1 MTVQSQVMTWLML
14 GEMFQKEEVSI
25 ETDLMS
31 EELFFP
37 VSKTEF
43 FEVKTNEE
51 RIITSVIAASIHMQG
66 YVTVLS
72 GGINHTKVERER
84 ERCENLHTNQLL
96 RAEETLDDVG
106 DARGVSPQEIL
117 IHAQRNFET
126 ERCEKGKRA
135 SFQKK
140 KTCFANT
147 VLAKAKTP
155 RRESP
160 WRDVPTGGRG

>member
-1 MTVQSQVMTWLML
+1 MPIMPYINFSTVTIFLYLLMTVQSQVMTWLML

-72 GGINHTKVERER
+72 GGINHTKVEVLYASKYSFPDILYIYIQSARQFPNSVN
-84 ERCENLHTNQLL
+84 EN
-96 RAEETLDDVG
+96 A
-106 DARGVSPQEIL
+106 
-117 IHAQRNFET
+117 
-126 ERCEKGKRA
+126 
-135 SFQKK
+135 
-140 KTCFANT
+140 
-147 VLAKAKTP
+147 AKTSIQTSFYVP
-155 RRESP
+155 KRP
-160 WRDVPTGGRG
+160 WTMSEMRAAFLHKKS